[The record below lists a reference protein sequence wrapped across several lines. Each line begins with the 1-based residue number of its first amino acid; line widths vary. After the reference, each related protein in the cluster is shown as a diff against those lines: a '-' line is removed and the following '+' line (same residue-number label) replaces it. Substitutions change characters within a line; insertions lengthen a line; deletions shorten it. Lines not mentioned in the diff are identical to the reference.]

1 MSQPRRT
8 NKAGD
13 TMYWDAAVVITF
25 GNVTNSG
32 TSKIKAT
39 KKGKSVEFAKRTK
52 IAIDKIHADCGVA
65 TTSTVIV
72 TPHGYINDTPNAINK
87 YKKEHAHEWFQDLT
101 DIDDLQV
108 VEDNSE
114 WDEGK
119 QIAPIM
125 DIESDDNE

>member
-1 MSQPRRT
+1 M
-8 NKAGD
+8 
-13 TMYWDAAVVITF
+13 IIF
-25 GNVTNSG
+25 
-32 TSKIKAT
+32 KIILF
-39 KKGKSVEFAKRTK
+39 S
-52 IAIDKIHADCGVA
+52 IALIISSAML
-65 TTSTVIV
+65 
-72 TPHGYINDTPNAINK
+72 INK